1 MKLRHLM
8 FFLLLIAFAA
18 SGCIFSPDDDDGG
31 DSTPPVTCKTAQNAD
46 KAMEIFR
53 EVYAGR
59 QLDCYRKLLSED
71 YLFVERNGDI
81 TNFDTEMVIAEK
93 MFNGVAGQNNYIIA
107 DISIDILDPQGVW
120 TDTPGNDP
128 DFGGFPES
136 QYRTYIVHIEF
147 VIQGENLT
155 LLVDGPVTFFVMN
168 EGTDSPDFKILGMR
182 DLTHGD
188 AKGTQEQS
196 WTGVKALFE

>member
-18 SGCIFSPDDDDGG
+18 SGCIFSPDDDNG
-31 DSTPPVTCKTAQNAD
+31 DDNPTPPVTCKTADDAD
-46 KAMEIFR
+46 DAMEIFR
-53 EVYAGR
+53 EVYSGR

-71 YLFVERNGDI
+71 YLFIERNGDI

-93 MFNGVAGQNNYIIA
+93 MFLGIAGQNNFIIA
-107 DISIDILDPQGVW
+107 DISIDVLDPQGVW
-120 TDTPGNDP
+120 TDTPENDP

-136 QYRTYIVHIEF
+136 RYRTYIVHMEF

-155 LLVDGPVTFFVMN
+155 LLVDGPVTYFVMN
-168 EGTDSPDFKILGMR
+168 EGGDSADFKILGMR

-188 AKGTQEQS
+188 S
-196 WTGVKALFE
+196 